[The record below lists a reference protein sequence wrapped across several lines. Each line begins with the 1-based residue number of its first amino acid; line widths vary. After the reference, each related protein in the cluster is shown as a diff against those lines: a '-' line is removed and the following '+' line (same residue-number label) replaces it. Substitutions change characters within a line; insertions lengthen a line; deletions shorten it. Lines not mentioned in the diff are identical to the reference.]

1 MNHDEFVGQVQHKAQ
16 LSSRGDAE
24 RIIRVTFETLRDR
37 LQPENAE
44 HLAAQLP
51 PELAR
56 HLRGSR
62 QFLHLNLDEFFRRIA
77 IREGTDADTAATHA
91 RCVFETLREA
101 ITPGAVHKLEH
112 QLPHEFKPLISLTV
126 HANA

>member
-1 MNHDEFVGQVQHKAQ
+1 MNHDEFVGHVQHRAA
-16 LSSRGDAE
+16 LPSRGEAE

-37 LQPENAE
+37 LQPENAA

-56 HLRGSR
+56 HLRGSH
-62 QFLHLNLDEFFRRIA
+62 QFQHLTLDDFYRRIA
-77 IREGTDADTAATHA
+77 VHEGSDTSTAAFHA

-101 ITPGAVHKLEH
+101 ITPGAVRKLEH
-112 QLPHEFKPLISLTV
+112 QLPHEFKSLI
-126 HANA
+126 AREAA